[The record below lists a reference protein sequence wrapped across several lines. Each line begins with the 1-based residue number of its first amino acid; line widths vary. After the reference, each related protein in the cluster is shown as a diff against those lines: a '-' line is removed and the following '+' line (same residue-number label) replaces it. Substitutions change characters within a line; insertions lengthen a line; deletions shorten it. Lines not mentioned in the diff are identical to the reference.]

1 MQAQSKLSLNLPG
14 EGHAELCRLPSGPGE
29 AIILKR
35 VGAALIITYTILG
48 FLIVFIVSWA
58 PKPYSNYTGPYITLN
73 PPSSPAGLIGYSLLL
88 S

>member
-29 AIILKR
+29 KI
-35 VGAALIITYTILG
+35 GAALIITYTILG

-58 PKPYSNYTGPYITLN
+58 PKPYSNYKGPYITLN
-73 PPSSPAGLIGYSLLL
+73 PPSSPAGLIGHSLLL